1 MSAINRQSIAGIMN
15 DSWGGAM
22 FSIRQAEER
31 DAGQIAD
38 IYNHYITNTTITFE
52 TESVSI
58 DDMRARIRG
67 KIEKYDWLV
76 AEDGGAIVGYAYYG
90 EFRARAAYHHTVE
103 STVYVAESMMR
114 RGIGA
119 ALYDRLLASA
129 GNKGFREMIAVIALP
144 NEGSVTLH
152 DKKGFEKVGV
162 FSGIG
167 RKFGN
172 FIDVIFMQKSLY

>member
-1 MSAINRQSIAGIMN
+1 
-15 DSWGGAM
+15 M

-52 TESVSI
+52 TESVSV

-67 KIEKYDWLV
+67 KIDKYDWLV
-76 AEDGGAIVGYAYYG
+76 AEDGGVIVGYAYYG

-119 ALYDRLLASA
+119 ALYDRILESA
-129 GNKGFREMIAVIALP
+129 ENRGFREMIAVIALP
-144 NEGSVTLH
+144 NEGSVALH
-152 DKKGFEKVGV
+152 GKKGFKEVGM
-162 FSGIG
+162 FPGIG

-172 FIDVIFMQKSLY
+172 FIDVIFMQKSLH